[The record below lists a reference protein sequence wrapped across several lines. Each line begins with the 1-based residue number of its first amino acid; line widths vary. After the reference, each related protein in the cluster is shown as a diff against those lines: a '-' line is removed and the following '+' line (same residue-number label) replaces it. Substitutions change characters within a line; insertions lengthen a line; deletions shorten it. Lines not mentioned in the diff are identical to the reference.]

1 MSIGPSNAVPLSPN
15 ATVVVS
21 PTGNEKTQNSVVAK
35 FESTRTGGMQLGVR
49 PDAVTGVS
57 AGTTM
62 VTVAFCR
69 P

>member
-1 MSIGPSNAVPLSPN
+1 
-15 ATVVVS
+15 VVS

-35 FESTRTGGMQLGVR
+35 FESTRTG
-49 PDAVTGVS
+49 DAVGRS
-57 AGTTM
+57 ARCGHRRPAGTTM